1 MSAFDAFGG
10 GLGGDV
16 PAQGDLDRAV
26 AKARAA
32 FAWRAQVDQLSAE
45 GRFEGVTATVSGNGA
60 LTDLKVA
67 TSACSEGGEAVTQR
81 ILTALAAAQ
90 EELARLIARTSAD
103 AFGED
108 SDQDRLVRSTL
119 ETRFARGQ
127 VLPDDDGR

>member
-10 GLGGDV
+10 GLTGDI

-32 FAWRAQVDQLSAE
+32 FAWRAEVDRLSAE

-60 LTDLKVA
+60 LTGLTVA
-67 TSACSEGGEAVTQR
+67 TSACAEGGDAVTER
-81 ILTALAAAQ
+81 ILSAIAAAQ
-90 EELARLIARTSAD
+90 EELARLIARTSAE

-108 SDQDRLVRSTL
+108 SEQDRLVRGSL
-119 ETRFARGQ
+119 ETRFTRGE
-127 VLPDDDGR
+127 VLPEDDGR